1 MEVSSLGC
9 WDECFLPWLP
19 DFMVNNDPPSMTVPT
34 ELLGPQVTTGSYSLV
49 WSVPAATE
57 AGC

>member
-1 MEVSSLGC
+1 
-9 WDECFLPWLP
+9 
-19 DFMVNNDPPSMTVPT
+19 MVNNDPPSMTVPT